1 MALGGLISHK
11 AQNQAH
17 LASNYKKKSTSMRN
31 ILAQMRQRSVF
42 RVATAYIVAGWV
54 ILEFGS
60 LLFDNFG
67 APDWVIKVFTTV
79 IFLGF
84 PIACLT
90 AWALEVTPQGIRV
103 TSADDPEASA
113 VPRHS
118 DWIWGG
124 LLALTLVV
132 ASGNYLHQWQAD
144 NRSVNSVP
152 AVTTEGVQGPGQPGI
167 QPQTTPSVAVL
178 PFVDLSESKDQQYL
192 GNGISEE
199 LLNALVSVGGINVAA
214 RTSSFSFHGKD
225 VAISEIGS
233 TLGVNHVLEGS
244 VRRGG
249 GRLRI
254 TAQLIDVE
262 SGFHLFS
269 RSYDRD
275 TADLFAVQNEI
286 AQEIVAALLPSLGL
300 SQQTQLV
307 NQRTTSQEAY
317 DLRLK
322 ARYAFFHATPGSLGK
337 SVHYLRQAVEV
348 DPEYWSAW
356 GDLAYT
362 NAYISIM
369 MDDPVEYLATGLE
382 AATRALEHQPDTV
395 TALSAKAVVNGAIYY
410 DYEGA
415 ELLYRR
421 AYELG
426 SDLGYWS
433 FVYSFNLLYPLGRY
447 QEAIELLEAAVA
459 NDPLAT
465 TPLAS
470 LLVAYRLLGRMGDA
484 ERIADQLFTEQEPAA
499 WFMHICLTYIALG
512 RMQDAAITLE
522 KIEQAM
528 GKDYPG
534 TQLARIQLHSA
545 QGGRDA
551 IQSLLDE
558 LLEKRRSGQRVSP
571 LIIGIAY
578 SRLGDEDKAIDWF
591 RQAVDRR
598 ATNAPLMLG
607 IFEREFTSI
616 DNNPRFQ
623 GLLER
628 MNLPLELKELARK
641 YPTAQGDTDD
651 FASVPH

>member
-1 MALGGLISHK
+1 
-11 AQNQAH
+11 
-17 LASNYKKKSTSMRN
+17 MRN
-31 ILAQMRQRSVF
+31 LLAEMRQRSVF
-42 RVATAYIVAGWV
+42 RVATAYVVAGWV

-84 PIACLT
+84 PVACLT
-90 AWALEVTPQGIRV
+90 AWALEVTPEGIRV

-144 NRSVNSVP
+144 NGSVNSVP
-152 AVTTEGVQGPGQPGI
+152 AVTTKIGQVPGQSSN
-167 QPQTTPSVAVL
+167 QLQSVPSVAVL

-192 GNGISEE
+192 GDGISEE
-199 LLNALVSVGGINVAA
+199 LLIALVRVGGINVAA

-225 VAISEIGS
+225 VAIAEIGT

-275 TADLFAVQNEI
+275 TKDLFAVQNEI

-300 SQQTQLV
+300 DSQTKLV

-317 DLRLK
+317 DLSLK

-337 SVHYLRQAVEV
+337 SINYLRQAVEV
-348 DPEYWSAW
+348 DPQYWSAW

-362 NAYISIM
+362 NAYISVM
-369 MDDPVEYLATGLE
+369 VDDPIESLATALE
-382 AATRALEHQPDTV
+382 AATRALEHQPDSV
-395 TALSAKAVVNGAIYY
+395 TALSAKATATSVIYY
-410 DYEGA
+410 DYEKA
-415 ELLYRR
+415 DLLYRQ

-426 SDLGYWS
+426 IDLSYWS

-447 QEAIELLEAAVA
+447 QEAIELLEAAVER
-459 NDPLAT
+459 DPLAT
-465 TPLAS
+465 TPLVS
-470 LLVAYRLLGRMGDA
+470 LLVAYRLTGQMGDA
-484 ERIADQLFTEQEPAA
+484 ERIADQLFATQAPAV
-499 WFMHICLTYIALG
+499 WFMHIVHTYITLG
-512 RMQDAAITLE
+512 RMQDAAITVE
-522 KIEQAM
+522 KLEQAVGHDKAPAQYM
-528 GKDYPG
+528 
-534 TQLARIQLHSA
+534 RIQLYSA
-545 QGGRDA
+545 RGELDTIRT
-551 IQSLLDE
+551 LLDE
-558 LLEKRRSGQRVSP
+558 LLIKRRNGQP
-571 LIIGIAY
+571 IAPIIIGVAY
-578 SRLGDEDKAIDWF
+578 SRLGEEDKAIDWF
-591 RQAVDRR
+591 RHAVDSRSSH
-598 ATNAPLMLG
+598 APLFLG
-607 IFEREFTSI
+607 IFEREFTPI

-623 GLLER
+623 ALLKR
-628 MNLPLELKELARK
+628 MNLPLELDELVRK
-641 YPTAQGDTDD
+641 YQVTQDGAGELTSAGQ
-651 FASVPH
+651 

>member
-1 MALGGLISHK
+1 
-11 AQNQAH
+11 
-17 LASNYKKKSTSMRN
+17 MRN
-31 ILAQMRQRSVF
+31 FLAEMRQRSVF
-42 RVATAYIVAGWV
+42 RVATAYVIAGWV
-54 ILEFGS
+54 LLEFGS

-67 APDWVIKVFTTV
+67 APDWVIKVFTTL

-84 PIACLT
+84 PVACLT
-90 AWALEVTPQGIRV
+90 AWALEVTPEGIRV

-124 LLALTLVV
+124 LLALTLLV

-144 NRSVNSVP
+144 NGPVDSVP
-152 AVTTEGVQGPGQPGI
+152 AITTKIGQVPGQSSN
-167 QPQTTPSVAVL
+167 QLQSVPSVAVL

-192 GNGISEE
+192 GDGISEE
-199 LLNALVSVGGINVAA
+199 LLNALVRVGGINVAA

-225 VAISEIGS
+225 AAIAEIGS

-254 TAQLIDVE
+254 TAQLIDVD

-275 TADLFAVQNEI
+275 TSDLFAVQNEI

-300 SQQTQLV
+300 DHQAQLV
-307 NQRTTSQEAY
+307 TQRTTSQEAY

-337 SVHYLRQAVEV
+337 SIDYLRQAVEV
-348 DPEYWSAW
+348 DPQYWSAW

-362 NAYISIM
+362 NVYLSVM
-369 MDDPVEYLATGLE
+369 VDDPVEALATGLE

-395 TALSAKAVVNGAIYY
+395 TALTAKAVTTSAIYY

-447 QEAIELLEAAVA
+447 QEAIDLLEAAVEK
-459 NDPLAT
+459 DPLAT

-470 LLVAYRLLGRMGDA
+470 LLVAYRLTGQMDAA
-484 ERIADQLFTEQEPAA
+484 ERIADQLFATQEPAS
-499 WFMHICLTYIALG
+499 WFMHIVHTYITLG
-512 RMQDAAITLE
+512 RMQDAAIAVE
-522 KIEQAM
+522 KLEQAV
-528 GKDYPG
+528 GNDKA
-534 TQLARIQLHSA
+534 LAQHVRIQLHSA
-545 QGGRDA
+545 RGELDTIRT
-551 IQSLLDE
+551 LLDE
-558 LLEKRRSGQRVSP
+558 LLVKWRNGQPVAP
-571 LIIGIAY
+571 IIIGVAY
-578 SRLGDEDKAIDWF
+578 SRLGEEDTAIDWF
-591 RQAVDRR
+591 RHAVDSRSPH
-598 ATNAPLMLG
+598 AAIHLG
-607 IFEREFTSI
+607 IFEREFTPI

-623 GLLER
+623 ALLER
-628 MNLPLELKELARK
+628 MNLPLELDELVRK
-641 YPTAQGDTDD
+641 YPATKDGAGELTSAGQ
-651 FASVPH
+651 